1 MFNIQTLAIFSTLVA
16 VNVVHSKSA
25 ELVSRINRASTDVTV
40 EGWMRGETSIIGAH
54 ADEKNFFMEFV
65 ATGARFSFLGFQD
78 FFDTFKDSAFEKTG
92 WYNVTFYNFIEWEED
107 TRMYQTAQWILD
119 GFDGGLYSFMSEKGL
134 AKRARIGRFPANN
147 TQLTFE
153 RKELCNKPD
162 NICKSNSIRA
172 PTTLKPWSWI

>member
-1 MFNIQTLAIFSTLVA
+1 MGFKTSRTMFNIQTLAIFSTLVA

-78 FFDTFKDSAFEKTG
+78 FFDTFKAGSFEATG
-92 WYNVTFYNFIEWEED
+92 WYNVT
-107 TRMYQTAQWILD
+107 
-119 GFDGGLYSFMSEKGL
+119 LYSFMVDNGL
-134 AKRARIGRFPANN
+134 AKWGRINN
-147 TQLTFE
+147 KMTTGKDITFD
-153 RKELCNKPD
+153 RKELCNNPD
-162 NICKSNSIRA
+162 RVCRTASQKA
-172 PTTLKPWSWI
+172 

>member
-1 MFNIQTLAIFSTLVA
+1 MGAACRTWGFKTSRTMFNIPTLAIFSTLVA

-78 FFDTFKDSAFEKTG
+78 FFDTKSRLLRG
-92 WYNVTFYNFIEWEED
+92 YRLVQRHLLQLHRVGGGYED
-107 TRMYQTAQWILD
+107 VPDCRVDCGRLRRRSVQLH
-119 GFDGGLYSFMSEKGL
+119 GG
-134 AKRARIGRFPANN
+134 
-147 TQLTFE
+147 
-153 RKELCNKPD
+153 
-162 NICKSNSIRA
+162 
-172 PTTLKPWSWI
+172 

>member
-78 FFDTFKDSAFEKTG
+78 FFDTFKAGSFEATG

-107 TRMYQTAQWILD
+107 TRMYQTAEWIVD
-119 GFDGGLYSFMSEKGL
+119 GFDGGVYSFMVDNGL
-134 AKRARIGRFPANN
+134 AKWGRINN
-147 TQLTFE
+147 KMTTGKDITFD

-162 NICKSNSIRA
+162 RVCRTASQKA
-172 PTTLKPWSWI
+172 

>member
-1 MFNIQTLAIFSTLVA
+1 MGKTSRTMFNIQTLAIFSTLVA

-54 ADEKNFFMEFV
+54 ADEKNFF
-65 ATGARFSFLGFQD
+65 
-78 FFDTFKDSAFEKTG
+78 DTFKAGSFEATG

-107 TRMYQTAQWILD
+107 TRMYQTAEWIVD
-119 GFDGGLYSFMSEKGL
+119 GFDGGVYSFMVDNGL
-134 AKRARIGRFPANN
+134 AKWGRINN
-147 TQLTFE
+147 KMTTGKDITFD

-162 NICKSNSIRA
+162 RVCRTASQKA
-172 PTTLKPWSWI
+172 